1 MRRENFGQRYFISGS
16 GTQWNVFASL
26 SETRPFVRRCD
37 MHPKKYMKTVRER
50 AESSMRLGLE
60 TGGGI
65 CR

>member
-16 GTQWNVFASL
+16 ETRWNVFTSL
-26 SETRPFVRRCD
+26 SETRPFARRCD
-37 MHPKKYMKTVRER
+37 MHPKKYTKTVRER
-50 AESSMRLGLE
+50 AESSTRLGLG